1 MKIASRREFLGDIGK
16 TAGYAA
22 VGFALANR
30 LGFAES
36 LFRIERERLRFGAL
50 DPLVDM
56 MQETPAD
63 ALLPLVVEKLRSGTS
78 LSDIVAAGALANARA
93 YGGTN
98 YNGYHTLMA
107 MMPSF
112 EMSAQM
118 PAPYAALPVL
128 KVLHRN
134 ARFFQDTGRAK
145 EDALE
150 PIDGTTGDASGSA
163 TESASL
169 AESIRARDL
178 ARAEHSLAALE
189 PRSHARAYDDIQTVV
204 RDDVNVHRVVLAWRA
219 YDLLRLT
226 GQDRA
231 TTMLRQ
237 SVRFCIDEDGKH
249 ARGAQGGTEIKA
261 LLPELVK
268 QHGGNGREL
277 GTRAADE
284 AWIERVSDTLFAA
297 DRVTAAGA
305 AAGALA
311 EGLDPEDV
319 GAAMS
324 LAATR
329 LLLHDPGLAKAETG
343 KPVGSVHGASVGV
356 HASDAANAWRHI
368 ARIGSA
374 QNAFAN
380 LIVGAYHTAGQSG
393 HVGAQPIDHDA
404 EPCTK
409 EDPAAL
415 REEIEARIR
424 GRDQKGACVAARRYC
439 ALGHPSG
446 ALFALLLGF
455 AVSEDGALH
464 AEKYFRTAQEE
475 HAAARPKHKA
485 LYLVALTRVMASH
498 YGFPA
503 PGYTD
508 ARKLLSA

>member
-1 MKIASRREFLGDIGK
+1 MKIASRREFLGEIGT

-36 LFRIERERLRFGAL
+36 LFRVERERLRFGAL

-145 EDALE
+145 QDALE
-150 PIDGTTGDASGSA
+150 PIENATEGA

-169 AESIRARDL
+169 ADSIRARDL

-189 PRSHARAYDDIQTVV
+189 PRAHARAYDDIQTVV

-237 SVRFCIDEDGKH
+237 SVRFCIDEDGRL
-249 ARGAQGGTEIKA
+249 AGRNPASTEIKA
-261 LLPELVK
+261 LLPTLMEK
-268 QHGGNGREL
+268 HGLNGRER
-277 GTRAADE
+277 GIRAAED
-284 AWIERVSDTLFAA
+284 AWIEHLSDTFFSA
-297 DRVTAAGA
+297 DRATAAA
-305 AAGALA
+305 ASAAALA
-311 EGLDPEDV
+311 EGFDPEDV
-319 GAAMS
+319 GAALS

-343 KPVGSVHGASVGV
+343 KPMGSVHGASTGV

-380 LIVGAYHTAGQSG
+380 LIVGAYHTAGQSA
-393 HVGAQPIDHDA
+393 HVGAQPIDHDG

-415 REEIEARIR
+415 REEIDARIR
-424 GRDQKGACVAARRYC
+424 ARDQKGACVAARRYC
-439 ALGHPSG
+439 ALGHPS
-446 ALFALLLGF
+446 AELFALLLGF

-475 HAAARPKHKA
+475 HSAARPKHKA

-498 YGFPA
+498 FGFPA
-503 PGYTD
+503 PGYAD
-508 ARKLLSA
+508 ARKLLAT